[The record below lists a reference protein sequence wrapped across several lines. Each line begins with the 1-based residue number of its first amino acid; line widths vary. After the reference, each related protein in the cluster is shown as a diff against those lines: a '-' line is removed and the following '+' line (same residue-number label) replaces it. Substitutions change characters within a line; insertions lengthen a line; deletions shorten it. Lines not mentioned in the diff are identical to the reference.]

1 VKVSIILSI
10 VFGVILISLVLLDA
24 FETVVFPRRVTR
36 RLRLTRAF
44 YRYTW
49 LLWSSVIESAFSG
62 RRRENLLSVYGPM
75 SLPTLVGFWALMLI
89 SGFALLYWAFGPL
102 ARGAGMSP
110 GFLSALYFS
119 ATTFFTLGLGDTIP
133 TTPPA
138 RLLTGMEAG
147 VGFVFLAMIIGYLPA
162 LNQSFSRR
170 EVSISLLDAR
180 AGSPP
185 SAAEILRRNCSE
197 RGTGPL
203 EQLLHDWE
211 YWAAE
216 LLESHLSYPVL
227 AYFRSQHENQS
238 WLTSLTALLDT
249 TTLVMIFVEGDC
261 ERQAQRTFAMARHAV
276 VDLALIFETPPEFQ
290 KSDRLP
296 PATLGRLLTDISAHG
311 MIFQKKKDADS
322 RLAEMRQMYEPYV
335 IALSRYFH
343 LTLPA
348 WISEKKTP
356 DNWQQSAWSPRKRSR
371 RQSPG
376 GGIGEGHF

>member
-1 VKVSIILSI
+1 MTTILSATLGI
-10 VFGVILISLVLLDA
+10 ILISFVLLDA
-24 FETVVFPRRVTR
+24 FETVDFPRRVTR
-36 RLRLTRAF
+36 KLRPPRVF
-44 YRYTW
+44 YRYSW
-49 LLWSSVIESAFSG
+49 LLWSSVITSAFSG

-75 SLPTLVGFWALMLI
+75 SLPILMGFWAFVLI

-102 ARGAGMSP
+102 ARAAGASP
-110 GFLSALYFS
+110 GFLNALYFS

-138 RLLTGMEAG
+138 RLLTAMEAG

-185 SAAEILRRNCSE
+185 SASEILRRNMSDH
-197 RGTGPL
+197 GTGPL
-203 EQLLHDWE
+203 EQLFHDWE

-238 WLTSLTALLDT
+238 WLSSLTALLDT
-249 TTLVMIFVEGDC
+249 AALVMVTLEGDC
-261 ERQAQRTFAMARHAV
+261 ARQAQRTFAIARHAV

-290 KSDRLP
+290 DSERLP
-296 PATLGRLLTDISAHG
+296 PATLERLLTGLSAG
-311 MIFQKKKDADS
+311 GLIFRKNSEANS
-322 RLAEMRQMYEPYV
+322 RLAELRRMYEPYV
-335 IALSRYFH
+335 IALSRYFN
-343 LTLPA
+343 LTLPP
-348 WISEKKTP
+348 WILKNTP
-356 DNWQQSAWSPRKRSR
+356 MDNWQQSAWSPRKGSG
-371 RQSPG
+371 QKVPAAGS
-376 GGIGEGHF
+376 GERHF

>member
-1 VKVSIILSI
+1 MTTILSATLGI
-10 VFGVILISLVLLDA
+10 ILISFVLLDA

-36 RLRLTRAF
+36 RLRLTRVF
-44 YRYTW
+44 YRYSW
-49 LLWSSVIESAFSG
+49 LLWSSVITSAFSG

-75 SLPTLVGFWALMLI
+75 SLPILMGFWAFVLI

-102 ARGAGMSP
+102 ARAAGASP
-110 GFLSALYFS
+110 GFLNALYFS

-138 RLLTGMEAG
+138 RLLTAMEAG

-185 SAAEILRRNCSE
+185 SASEILRRNMSDH
-197 RGTGPL
+197 GTGPL

-238 WLTSLTALLDT
+238 WLSSLTALLDT
-249 TTLVMIFVEGDC
+249 AALVMVTLEGDC
-261 ERQAQRTFAMARHAV
+261 EHQAQRTFAIARHAV

-290 KSDRLP
+290 DSERLP
-296 PATLGRLLTDISAHG
+296 PATLERLLTGLSASG
-311 MIFQKKKDADS
+311 LIFRKDGDADS
-322 RLAEMRQMYEPYV
+322 RLAELRRMYEPYV
-335 IALSRYFH
+335 IAISRYFN
-343 LTLPA
+343 LTLPP
-348 WISEKKTP
+348 WILKNTP
-356 DNWQQSAWSPRKRSR
+356 IDNWQQSAWSPRKGSGRKVPAAGS
-371 RQSPG
+371 
-376 GGIGEGHF
+376 GERHF

>member
-1 VKVSIILSI
+1 MSTILTAAL
-10 VFGVILISLVLLDA
+10 GVILISLVLLDA

-36 RLRLTRAF
+36 RLRPTRVF
-44 YRYTW
+44 YRYSW
-49 LLWSSVIESAFSG
+49 SLYSSVIASAFYG

-75 SLPTLVGFWALMLI
+75 SLPVLVGLWAFVLI
-89 SGFALLYWAFGPL
+89 SGFALLFWAFGPL
-102 ARGAGMSP
+102 ARAAGASP
-110 GFLSALYFS
+110 GFPNSLYFS

-138 RLLTGMEAG
+138 RLLTALEAG

-185 SAAEILRRNCSE
+185 SAAEILRRNSSVQ
-197 RGTGPL
+197 GTRQL

-238 WLTSLTALLDT
+238 WLGSLTALLDT
-249 TTLVMIFVEGDC
+249 TALVMVTLEGDC
-261 ERQAQRTFAMARHAV
+261 QRQARRTFAIARHAV
-276 VDLALIFETPPEFQ
+276 VDLALILETPPEFQ
-290 KSDRLP
+290 ESERLP
-296 PATLGRLLTDISAHG
+296 PATLEHLLAGLSATG
-311 MIFQKKKDADS
+311 LIPLKKEEADS
-322 RLAEMRQMYEPYV
+322 RLADLRRMYEPYV
-335 IALSRYFH
+335 IALSGRFR
-343 LTLPA
+343 LILPP
-348 WISEKKTP
+348 WISENTP
-356 DNWQQSAWSPRKRSR
+356 MDNWQQSAWSPIKGY
-371 RQSPG
+371 RQKDPAA
-376 GGIGEGHF
+376 GIGERHF